1 MRRALVLAALFA
13 GGAAAQPV
21 YKSTLPD
28 GRVIYGDQP
37 DPAAVKVEQSTPD
50 TSDRGIGGAAPREAE
65 ALKELEKARLGREGE
80 DAKIQVLQKT
90 LLDAEA
96 AQAAGKE
103 PLPGERI
110 GTAGGTSRL
119 NDSYWE
125 RQRSLD
131 EAVEKARRE
140 LQDARSAR

>member
-50 TSDRGIGGAAPREAE
+50 TSDRGIGGTAPREAE

>member
-1 MRRALVLAALFA
+1 MRRALLLAALFA
-13 GGAAAQPV
+13 GELAAQPV

-37 DPAAVKVEQSTPD
+37 DPAAAKVEESRPD
-50 TSDRGIGGAAPREAE
+50 TSSRGIGGITPGEAQALEQMEKTRRERDSSD
-65 ALKELEKARLGREGE
+65 ARLQ
-80 DAKIQVLQKT
+80 ALQKT

-110 GTAGGTSRL
+110 GIAGGASRL
-119 NDSYWE
+119 DDSYWA
-125 RQRSLD
+125 RQRALEDAVLKARRDLD
-131 EAVEKARRE
+131 EARAGK
-140 LQDARSAR
+140 